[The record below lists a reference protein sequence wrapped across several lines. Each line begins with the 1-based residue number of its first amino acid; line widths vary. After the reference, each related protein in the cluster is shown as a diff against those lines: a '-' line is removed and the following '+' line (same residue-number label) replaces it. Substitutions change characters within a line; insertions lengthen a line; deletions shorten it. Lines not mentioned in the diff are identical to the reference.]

1 MKLALGDCM
10 NKLHYSGIYEV
21 AERIKRGKLS
31 PLELTRHM
39 LDRIDTIDRELKSFV
54 TVTRDRALKEA
65 EKAEREIAAGN
76 YRGPLHGIPIA
87 IKDLIAAKDIPTLG
101 GLAVLKGNVAVDDA
115 PVLKKLSAAGAI
127 LIGKLNMTEGA
138 MAGYHHDFEIPVN
151 PWNADYWSGAS
162 SSGSGVS
169 VAAGLC
175 FAALGTD
182 TAGSIRF
189 PAMANGVVGLKPTFG
204 LVGKSGA
211 LTLGDSLD
219 HIGPLTRR
227 VADAAIMLETMAG
240 YDKFDRHSLDRPAP
254 DLTSSLQSGVAG
266 MRIGYDATYTAIGA
280 SKELIAAHEAALLE
294 LEKLGAQI
302 VEVSVPSQT
311 TELMDAWFAICA
323 SEAVAAHAKTYP
335 ARAADYGGY
344 FGDFLALGATITQ
357 EQVDAAW
364 QLRRAFSAEFNEF
377 LASVDALALPS
388 GIGPL
393 QNDYDLYQNAEA
405 LQPLFDKAHL
415 EYTVPFDMAG
425 APGLTVRCGFTA
437 EGMPLAIQFGGAP
450 FSEATLC
457 RIGHAYEQTTSWH
470 ESNPPI

>member
-1 MKLALGDCM
+1 M
-10 NKLHYSGIYEV
+10 NLHYSGIFEV
-21 AERIKRGKLS
+21 AERIKSGELS
-31 PLELTRHM
+31 PVDLTRQL
-39 LDRIDTIDRELKSFV
+39 LDRIDTIDKDLKSFA
-54 TVTRDRALKEA
+54 TVTRERALKEA
-65 EKAEREIAAGN
+65 EKAEHEIGAGN
-76 YRGPLHGIPIA
+76 YLGPLHGIPIG
-87 IKDLIAAKDIPTLG
+87 IKDLIDAKDIQTVG
-101 GLAVLKGNVAVDDA
+101 GLAVLKGNVAADDA

-138 MAGYHHDFEIPVN
+138 MAGYHRDFEIPVN
-151 PWNADYWSGAS
+151 PWNADFWPGAS

-189 PAMANGVVGLKPTFG
+189 PATANGVVGLKPTFG
-204 LVGKSGA
+204 LVGKSSA

-240 YDKFDRHSLDRPAP
+240 YDSFDPHSLDRPAP
-254 DLTSSLQSGVAG
+254 DLTSSLDSGVKG
-266 MRIGYDATYTAIGA
+266 MRIGYDAAYTAIGA
-280 SKELIAAHEAALLE
+280 PRELIAAHEAALSE

-302 VEVSVPSQT
+302 VEVSVPAQT
-311 TELMDAWFAICA
+311 TELMEAWFAICA
-323 SEAVAAHAKTYP
+323 SEAIIAHSKTYP
-335 ARAADYGGY
+335 ARATEYGGY
-344 FGDFLALGATITQ
+344 FGDFLSLGATITQ

-393 QNDYDLYQNAEA
+393 RNDYDLYQNAA
-405 LQPLFDKAHL
+405 TLQPLFDKAHL

-425 APGLTVRCGFTA
+425 APGLTLRCGFTA

-457 RIGHAYEQTTSWH
+457 RIGHAYEQATIWH
-470 ESNPPI
+470 KSNPPI

>member
-1 MKLALGDCM
+1 MST
-10 NKLHYSGIYEV
+10 LHYSGIYEV
-21 AERIKRGKLS
+21 AERIKSGKLS

-39 LDRIDTIDRELKSFV
+39 LDRIDTIDKELKSFV
-54 TVTRDRALKEA
+54 RVTRERALKEA
-65 EKAEREIAAGN
+65 EKAEREIAAGD

-87 IKDLIAAKDIPTLG
+87 VKDLIDAKDIPTLG
-101 GLAVLKGNVAVDDA
+101 GLAVLKTNVAVDDA

-138 MAGYHHDFEIPVN
+138 MAGYHRDFEIPVN

-175 FAALGTD
+175 FAAIGTD

-240 YDKFDRHSLDRPAP
+240 YDRFDRHSLDRPAP
-254 DLTSSLQSGVAG
+254 DLTSSLQSGVEG
-266 MRIGYDATYTAIGA
+266 VRIGYDATYTAIGA

-302 VEVSVPSQT
+302 VDVSVPSQT
-311 TELMDAWFAICA
+311 TELIDAWFAICA

-335 ARAADYGGY
+335 ARAAEYGGY

-357 EQVDAAW
+357 EQVDSAW

-377 LASVDALALPS
+377 LASIDALALPS
-388 GIGPL
+388 GVGPL
-393 QNDYDLYQNAEA
+393 RNDYDLYQNAEA

-425 APGLTVRCGFTA
+425 APGLTVRCGFTT

-457 RIGHAYEQTTSWH
+457 RIGHAYEQKTSWH

>member
-1 MKLALGDCM
+1 MEFRLGDCM
-10 NKLHYSGIYEV
+10 SKLHYAGICEV
-21 AERIKRGKLS
+21 AGRIKSGKLS
-31 PLELTRHM
+31 PVDLTRHM
-39 LDRIDTIDRELKSFV
+39 LDRIDTIDGALKSFAR
-54 TVTRDRALKEA
+54 VTRDRALKEA
-65 EKAEREIAAGN
+65 EKAEREIAAGD

-87 IKDLIAAKDIPTLG
+87 IKDLIDAKGTPTLG
-101 GLAVLKGNVAVDDA
+101 GLAVLKGNFAVDDA
-115 PVLKKLSAAGAI
+115 PVLKKLSEAGAI

-138 MAGYHHDFEIPVN
+138 MAGYHRDFEIPVN
-151 PWNADYWSGAS
+151 PWNADYWAGAS

-211 LTLGDSLD
+211 LILGDSLD

-227 VADAAIMLETMAG
+227 VADAAIMLEAMAG
-240 YDKFDRHSLDRPAP
+240 YDKFDPHSLDRPAP
-254 DLTSSLQSGVAG
+254 DLTSNLDSGVEG

-280 SKELIAAHEAALLE
+280 SKELIAAHEAALSE

-357 EQVDAAW
+357 EQIDSAW
-364 QLRRAFSAEFNEF
+364 RLRRAFSAEFNEF

-393 QNDYDLYQNAEA
+393 RNDYDLYDNAEA

-425 APGLTVRCGFTA
+425 APGLTIRCGFTA
-437 EGMPLAIQFGGAP
+437 EGMPLALQFGGAP

-457 RIGHAYEQTTSWH
+457 RIGHAYEQATSWH

>member
-1 MKLALGDCM
+1 MSE
-10 NKLHYSGIYEV
+10 LHYSGIGEV
-21 AERIKRGKLS
+21 AERIKSQELS
-31 PLELTRHM
+31 SVDLTRHM
-39 LDRIDTIDRELKSFV
+39 LDRIDLIDKELKSFA
-54 TVTRDRALKEA
+54 TVTRNRALKEA
-65 EKAEREIAAGN
+65 ELADREIAAGD
-76 YRGPLHGIPIA
+76 YLGPLHGIPIA
-87 IKDLIAAKDIPTLG
+87 IKDLIDARDTPTLG
-101 GLAVLKGNVAVDDA
+101 GLAVLKGNVAADDA

-138 MAGYHHDFEIPVN
+138 MAGYHRDFEIPVN

-204 LVGKSGA
+204 LVGKSSV

-240 YDKFDRHSLDRPAP
+240 YDRLDPHSLDRPAP
-254 DLTSSLQSGVAG
+254 DLTSSLDAGVEE
-266 MRIGYDATYTAIGA
+266 MRIGYDAAYTAIGA
-280 SKELIAAHEAALLE
+280 SKELIAAHEAALSQLE
-294 LEKLGAQI
+294 NLGAQI

-311 TELMDAWFAICA
+311 TDLMDAWFAICA
-323 SEAVAAHAKTYP
+323 SEAVAAHAKSYP
-335 ARAADYGGY
+335 ARATEYGGY
-344 FGDFLALGATITQ
+344 FADFLALGATITQ
-357 EQVDAAW
+357 KQVDAAW
-364 QLRRAFSAEFNEF
+364 QMRRAFSGEFNQF

-393 QNDYDLYQNAEA
+393 RNDYDLYQNAET

-415 EYTVPFDMAG
+415 EYTVPFNMAG
-425 APGLTVRCGFTA
+425 APGLTVPCGFTA
-437 EGMPLAIQFGGAP
+437 GGMPLVMQFGGAP

-457 RIGHAYEQTTSWH
+457 RIGHAYEQATNWH
-470 ESNPPI
+470 ERTPQM